1 MRFVPSCASAAHPHD
16 GTKKIS
22 TQIAP
27 KHCGPGSL
35 PLSALSC
42 WQPWLHG
49 SICTH
54 CSVLSTGD
62 GQQITFFQNI
72 FLPCKADD
80 YSHIFKKTLKKKK
93 RLFVVLM
100 GWDELKLC
108 AIFSALGTKRN
119 GGTENICLIAPRKDC
134 HNILGC
140 ISKLNW
146 KSGIYSRPF
155 DQGALQVQESKNT
168 DRWGLELSIRR
179 IISSFNFSSAN
190 V

>member
-1 MRFVPSCASAAHPHD
+1 M
-16 GTKKIS
+16 
-22 TQIAP
+22 
-27 KHCGPGSL
+27 
-35 PLSALSC
+35 
-42 WQPWLHG
+42 
-49 SICTH
+49 
-54 CSVLSTGD
+54 
-62 GQQITFFQNI
+62 
-72 FLPCKADD
+72 
-80 YSHIFKKTLKKKK
+80 
-93 RLFVVLM
+93 VLM
-100 GWDELKLC
+100 GRDELKLC
-108 AIFSALGTKRN
+108 AIFSALGTKRI

-155 DQGALQVQESKNT
+155 DQGALQVQKSKNT

>member
-1 MRFVPSCASAAHPHD
+1 MRSVPSCAAAAHPHD

-27 KHCGPGSL
+27 KRCGSAPCPRLPPPAGSL
-35 PLSALSC
+35 GCTAPSALC
-42 WQPWLHG
+42 
-49 SICTH
+49 
-54 CSVLSTGD
+54 CSG
-62 GQQITFFQNI
+62 TFSKSRSFRAHSFPARPVTLPI
-72 FLPCKADD
+72 FLK
-80 YSHIFKKTLKKKK
+80 SLKKKK

-100 GWDELKLC
+100 GRDELKLC
-108 AIFSALGTKRN
+108 AIFSALGTKRI

-155 DQGALQVQESKNT
+155 DQGALQVQKSKNT

>member
-1 MRFVPSCASAAHPHD
+1 MRSVPSCAAAAHPHD

-27 KHCGPGSL
+27 KRCGSAPCPRLPRPAGSL
-35 PLSALSC
+35 GCTAPSALC
-42 WQPWLHG
+42 
-49 SICTH
+49 
-54 CSVLSTGD
+54 CSG
-62 GQQITFFQNI
+62 TFSKSRSFRAHSFPARPVTLPI
-72 FLPCKADD
+72 FLK
-80 YSHIFKKTLKKKK
+80 SLKKKK
-93 RLFVVLM
+93 
-100 GWDELKLC
+100 
-108 AIFSALGTKRN
+108 ALGTKRI

-155 DQGALQVQESKNT
+155 DQGALQVQKSKNT